1 MEDDSV
7 TPYSEL
13 SKEELL
19 ELKADLEAK
28 FEEEKGKGLKLDM
41 SRGKPS
47 AAQLDLSM
55 GIMDV
60 LTSESV
66 LKTEAGLDCRNYGV
80 LPLGGIYE
88 S

>member
-1 MEDDSV
+1 M
-7 TPYSEL
+7 TGYAQRT
-13 SKEELL
+13 KEELQQLKKEL
-19 ELKADLEAK
+19 EKQYEDA
-28 FEEEKGKGLKLDM
+28 KGKGLKLDM

-60 LTSESV
+60 LTSDECPDRQ
-66 LKTEAGLDCRNYGV
+66 KTGLDCRNYGV
-80 LPLGGIYE
+80 SGRYSARPK